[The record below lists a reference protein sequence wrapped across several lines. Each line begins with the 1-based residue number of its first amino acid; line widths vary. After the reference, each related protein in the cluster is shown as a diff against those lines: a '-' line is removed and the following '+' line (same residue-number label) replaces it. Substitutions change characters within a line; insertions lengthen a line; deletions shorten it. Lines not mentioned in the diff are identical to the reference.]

1 MPKPAYNRRNA
12 LRPRPGRPL
21 WSRPAAPRRLPPSA
35 ALINTVLE
43 HADLKDDMG
52 GGRVLLRLSPEALSM
67 RDFSCLGAEAAQLG
81 GVAILWD
88 EIEDQIVRVMDG
100 RNSLFQPALATSNA
114 ALPPADEPL
123 FALTPEAEAYIA
135 AQKRSAAKKG

>member
-12 LRPRPGRPL
+12 LRPRAGRPL
-21 WSRPAAPRRLPPSA
+21 WSRPAAPRRLPPSSR
-35 ALINTVLE
+35 LINTVLE
-43 HADLKDDMG
+43 HADLRDDMG
-52 GGRVLLRLSPEALSM
+52 GGRVLLRLSPEALAM

-88 EIEDQIVRVMDG
+88 EIEDQIVRIMDG
-100 RNSLFQPALATSNA
+100 RNSLFQPTLAASNA
-114 ALPPADEPL
+114 APPPADEPL

-135 AQKRSAAKKG
+135 AQKRAAAKKA

>member
-52 GGRVLLRLSPEALSM
+52 GGRVLLRLSPEALSIA
-67 RDFSCLGAEAAQLG
+67 R
-81 GVAILWD
+81 
-88 EIEDQIVRVMDG
+88 RV
-100 RNSLFQPALATSNA
+100 SV
-114 ALPPADEPL
+114 
-123 FALTPEAEAYIA
+123 
-135 AQKRSAAKKG
+135 SASAPRPWSS